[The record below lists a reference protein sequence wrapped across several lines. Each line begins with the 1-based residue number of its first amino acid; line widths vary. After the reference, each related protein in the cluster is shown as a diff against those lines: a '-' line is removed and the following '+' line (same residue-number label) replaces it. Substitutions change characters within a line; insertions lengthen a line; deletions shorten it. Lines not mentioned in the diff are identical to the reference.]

1 MISYLIDAFLAVML
15 VTTTC
20 YMLVVNRRLKTL
32 RSGQSDLNALIVT
45 FSRTIDETDAS
56 VKRLTEAAAEIAV
69 RLGSEVDRGKAMT
82 EEVTLL
88 LGSCERTAGRM
99 EEQIFHTRQLLR
111 RLDAAAPARGAR
123 PASPALAEP
132 ETEAAE
138 GAPVPTPGTAIP
150 GGGAGEAALT
160 DGLRADG
167 LRAEPEFR
175 PLAAADVAAARPKV
189 ERTPRVTAGDFYAT
203 LRNVAPST

>member
-15 VTTTC
+15 VTTTG

-32 RSGQSDLNALIVT
+32 RSGQSDLNALITT

-69 RLGSEVDRGKAMT
+69 RLGTEVDRGKAMT

-111 RLDAAAPARGAR
+111 RLDAATPGRAAR

-132 ETEAAE
+132 GTEAA
-138 GAPVPTPGTAIP
+138 GTAP
-150 GGGAGEAALT
+150 APAAAMPEGGAGEAAPP
-160 DGLRADG
+160 DELRADG

-189 ERTPRVTAGDFYAT
+189 ERTARVAAGDFYAT

>member
-1 MISYLIDAFLAVML
+1 MISYLIDGFLAVML
-15 VTTTC
+15 VTTTG

-32 RSGQSDLNALIVT
+32 RSGQSDLNALITT

-56 VKRLTEAAAEIAV
+56 VKRLTEAAAGIAH
-69 RLGSEVDRGKAMT
+69 RLGSEVERGKAMT

-99 EEQIFHTRQLLR
+99 EEQILHTRQLLR
-111 RLDAAAPARGAR
+111 RLDAAVPAR
-123 PASPALAEP
+123 PARATAETAVPAAAAGGDG
-132 ETEAAE
+132 TAMAAE
-138 GAPVPTPGTAIP
+138 SEKD
-150 GGGAGEAALT
+150 GGDAL
-160 DGLRADG
+160 LPDG

-175 PLAAADVAAARPKV
+175 PLAADATAARPKA
-189 ERTPRVTAGDFYAT
+189 ERAARVAAGDFYAT

>member
-15 VTTTC
+15 VTTTG
-20 YMLVVNRRLKTL
+20 YMLIVNRRLKTL
-32 RSGQSDLNALIVT
+32 RSGQSDLNALITT

-56 VKRLTEAAAEIAV
+56 VKRLTETAADIAV

-99 EEQIFHTRQLLR
+99 EEQILHTRQLLR
-111 RLDAAAPARGAR
+111 RLDAATPARPTR
-123 PASPALAEP
+123 PAIAEAIAEAAAMAEDEAGPSPAE
-132 ETEAAE
+132 
-138 GAPVPTPGTAIP
+138 
-150 GGGAGEAALT
+150 
-160 DGLRADG
+160 

-175 PLAAADVAAARPKV
+175 PLAAFPPAPSIAPAAARNTAEPTV
-189 ERTPRVTAGDFYAT
+189 AQPRTERTSRVAAGDFYAT
-203 LRNVAPST
+203 LRSVAPST

>member
-15 VTTTC
+15 VTTTS

-32 RSGQSDLNALIVT
+32 RSGQSDLNALITT

-56 VKRLTEAAAEIAV
+56 VKRLTEAAAEIAM

-111 RLDAAAPARGAR
+111 RLDAATPGRAAR
-123 PASPALAEP
+123 PAAPDLAEP
-132 ETEAAE
+132 GTEAA
-138 GAPVPTPGTAIP
+138 GTAPTPTPTLATAIP
-150 GGGAGEAALT
+150 DAGAGEAAFP
-160 DGLRADG
+160 DG

-189 ERTPRVTAGDFYAT
+189 ERTARVAAGDFYAT